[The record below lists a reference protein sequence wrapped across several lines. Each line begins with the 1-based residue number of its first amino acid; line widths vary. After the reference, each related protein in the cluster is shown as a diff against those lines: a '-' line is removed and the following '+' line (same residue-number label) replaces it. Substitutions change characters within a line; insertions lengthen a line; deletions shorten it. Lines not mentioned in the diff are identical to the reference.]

1 MGAMIL
7 QGTFAGSVKQG
18 PQKTGALRGVACVW
32 HLLLLADMLFD
43 LQFCVSLYLR
53 FCSAKA
59 TSVFTAL
66 KLAVLQPDAA

>member
-18 PQKTGALRGVACVW
+18 PQQTGALRGVACVW

-43 LQFCVSLYLR
+43 LQFCVSLFFAILQ
-53 FCSAKA
+53 CKSHI
-59 TSVFTAL
+59 SVHSFEASC
-66 KLAVLQPDAA
+66 A